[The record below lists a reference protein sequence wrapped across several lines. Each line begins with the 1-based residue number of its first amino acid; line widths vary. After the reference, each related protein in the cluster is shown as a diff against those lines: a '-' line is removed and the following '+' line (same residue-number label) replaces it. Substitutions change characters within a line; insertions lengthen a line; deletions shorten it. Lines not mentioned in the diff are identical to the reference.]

1 MLCDVYDWT
10 WRSRFGCSHYSISK
24 FPGRA
29 WEQRVIG
36 LEELMVDV
44 LALERKRVWARERQG
59 GL

>member
-10 WRSRFGCSHYSISK
+10 WRSRFGCSHNSISK
-24 FPGRA
+24 FLGRA

-44 LALERKRVWARERQG
+44 LALERKRVWARARQG